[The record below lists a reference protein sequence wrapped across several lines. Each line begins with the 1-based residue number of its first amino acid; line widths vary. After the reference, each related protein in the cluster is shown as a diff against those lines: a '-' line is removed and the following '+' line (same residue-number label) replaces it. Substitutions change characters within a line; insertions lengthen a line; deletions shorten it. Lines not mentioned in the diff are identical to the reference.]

1 MQQGRVYLLH
11 QARDAVACNTNLQ
24 PFDVS
29 GVAAAP
35 IMHTNADEL
44 DNNDIDDDDDIKAVG
59 DIPQQPPHAPL
70 VVNDTNDANK
80 LWGVVTTTLQTRTT
94 TTTSRQLRPMRWKA
108 TNPTSIK
115 ERENHN
121 AEERAPLKSKPYYTL
136 LMAARRA
143 RRGGQQW
150 ALIRDKCVS
159 SHQKIS
165 ATQSPFPRRSG
176 RSSHLGW
183 LP

>member
-1 MQQGRVYLLH
+1 
-11 QARDAVACNTNLQ
+11 
-24 PFDVS
+24 
-29 GVAAAP
+29 
-35 IMHTNADEL
+35 MHANADEL

-94 TTTSRQLRPMRWKA
+94 TTMSRQLRPMRWKA

-150 ALIRDKCVS
+150 ALIRDKCVFFS
-159 SHQKIS
+159 SENLSNAKPIPEEVREEF
-165 ATQSPFPRRSG
+165 A
-176 RSSHLGW
+176 LGVA
-183 LP
+183 LIINAIANYIQREYQGGADIA